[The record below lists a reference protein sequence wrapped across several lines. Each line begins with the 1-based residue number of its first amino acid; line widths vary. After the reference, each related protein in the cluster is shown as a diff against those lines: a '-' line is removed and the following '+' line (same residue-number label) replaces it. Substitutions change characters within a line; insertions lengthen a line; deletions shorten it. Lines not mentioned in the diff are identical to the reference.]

1 MNFSQMALEKLNAAS
16 PGLSKYVIA
25 FKDMSNELQDSDGVE
40 VGVFIMRNGG
50 SLFYV
55 PVISRGGVTFPID
68 SIYLADRK
76 AFFPLTKKTVE
87 QIKTSQNSN
96 VGTTARIPQGAITN
110 PDLKDLVVPPRTG
123 KFMYASDGR
132 LGGIIALSSQEIRKD
147 LADVITK
154 SAEINDVLNTMLDVP
169 ALTESLLA
177 NEQLTFNIE
186 KQARVLFD
194 GDGLPNEAITNILQ
208 KGYHIA
214 GEHDVTRVVV
224 ESSGASHFTKLQAAE
239 PGHAYTAEGIGG
251 LEVPIA
257 ILPQSGVPGVDRQFF
272 LCARED
278 GTFGFARPDVVIHQ
292 QEVPYENIVKN
303 LTETKAGESFL
314 LYAHDQ
320 DTQIMYFDGSGYF
333 LFRVNGPADME
344 NGVTVLNGSLVQG
357 PGQTVP
363 SRMII
368 SEGMHGLI
376 HVQARE
382 NGAGYDI
389 YLNAS
394 CKAFVGYDP
403 RMDSRFERSMAAAIT
418 RSEHRTMA
426 VLPEFHTMTFH
437 NGQFAIDGRM
447 VGGRGEAA
455 RILVEGLKLQPAD
468 TENLLKSAEE
478 KRKVEMHM
486 SKEAAEATRLTPLAE
501 YGQKLPPAVQIS
513 GDARQRQMGMA
524 DRVTAAAKTRD
535 KSVVEATIISEL
547 LNDPDMFGTI
557 NEYLPDI
564 GQAVDRLGRVLFLA
578 RVNSNKLSDSMDPEA
593 LSNMVTNLR
602 SSYTNLGESYIKL
615 EQIAANV

>member
-25 FKDMSNELQDSDGVE
+25 FKDMSSELQDSDGVE

-55 PVISRGGVTFPID
+55 PVISRGGVMFPID

-76 AFFPLTKKTVE
+76 AFFPLTKKTLE

-96 VGTTARIPQGAITN
+96 VGQAARIPQGAISN
-110 PDLKDLVVPPRTG
+110 PDMKDLVVPPRTG

-132 LGGIIALSSQEIRKD
+132 LGGIIALAHPEIRKD

-154 SAEINDVLNTMLDVP
+154 SAEINDVLSDMLNVP

-177 NEQLTFNIE
+177 NEQLEFSMQ

-194 GDGLPNEAITNILQ
+194 GDGLPNEAIQNILQ
-208 KGYHIA
+208 KGYHVE

-224 ESSGASHFTKLQAAE
+224 ESSGASHFTSLKAAE

-251 LEVPIA
+251 VEMPIA
-257 ILPQSGVPGVDRQFF
+257 VLPQSSLGLVDGNVLVSQV
-272 LCARED
+272 D
-278 GTFGFARPDVVIHQ
+278 GTFGFIGPNAVVHQ
-292 QEVPYENIVKN
+292 QERPYTNIVKN
-303 LTETKAGESFL
+303 LVETPASEAFVLVEQG
-314 LYAHDQ
+314 Q
-320 DTQIMYFDGSGYF
+320 DNYLMFFDGTGYF
-333 LFRVNGPADME
+333 VFRAEGPASLD
-344 NGVTVLNGSLVQG
+344 NGVTTMNGSIMQG
-357 PGQTVP
+357 PGLT
-363 SRMII
+363 MKATLII

-376 HVQARE
+376 HVQTRE
-382 NGAGYDI
+382 NGTLNV

-394 CKAFVGYDP
+394 CKAFIGYVP
-403 RMDSRFERSMAAAIT
+403 SLGSKMEYSLSSAIV
-418 RSEHRTMA
+418 RHEHRTVN
-426 VLPEFHTMTFH
+426 VLPEFHTMTYH

-447 VGGRGEAA
+447 VGGRGDAA
-455 RILVEGLKLQPAD
+455 RILVEDLKLQPND
-468 TENLLKSAEE
+468 SESLLKSAEE

-486 SKEAAEATRLTPLAE
+486 SKEASDSSKPTPFVE
-501 YGQKLPPAVQIS
+501 YGQKLAPQVQIS
-513 GDARQRQMGMA
+513 GDARQRQMGMN
-524 DRVTAAAKTRD
+524 DRMAAAAKTKD

-564 GQAVDRLGRVLFLA
+564 GQAVDRIGRVLFLA
-578 RVNSNKLSDSMDPEA
+578 RVNSNKLSGTMDPEA

>member
-25 FKDMSNELQDSDGVE
+25 FKDMSSELQDSDGVE

-76 AFFPLTKKTVE
+76 AFFPLTKKTIE

-96 VGTTARIPQGAITN
+96 VGSTARIPQGAITN

-147 LADVITK
+147 LADVIEK
-154 SAEINDVLNTMLDVP
+154 SAEINDALSSMLDVP
-169 ALTESLLA
+169 ALTQSLRE
-177 NEQLTFNIE
+177 NEQLTFE
-186 KQARVLFD
+186 MQKQARVLFD
-194 GDGLPNEAITNILQ
+194 GDGLPNEAIQNILN
-208 KGYHIA
+208 KGYHID
-214 GEHDVTRVVV
+214 GEHNVTRVVV
-224 ESSGASHFTKLQAAE
+224 ESAGASHFTTLKAAE

-251 LEVPIA
+251 HEMPIA
-257 ILPQSGVPGVDRQFF
+257 VLPQSSMSLTSDHILVAQP
-272 LCARED
+272 D
-278 GTFGFARPDVVIHQ
+278 GTFGFIAPGVVIHQ
-292 QEVPYENIVKN
+292 QEQPYENIVKH
-303 LTETKAGESFL
+303 LVETKASEAFVLVEQGDNSQVMF
-314 LYAHDQ
+314 
-320 DTQIMYFDGSGYF
+320 FDGSAYF
-333 LFRVNGPADME
+333 VFRAGGPAMLDD
-344 NGVTVLNGSLVQG
+344 GVTVMNGNILKG
-357 PGQTVP
+357 PGQMI
-363 SRMII
+363 SARLII

-376 HVQARE
+376 HVQTRE
-382 NGAGYDI
+382 DKGLNI

-394 CKAFVGYDP
+394 CKAFIGYKPSMRD
-403 RMDSRFERSMAAAIT
+403 RFETSLSSAMVRH
-418 RSEHRTMA
+418 EHRTMS
-426 VLPEFHTMTFH
+426 VLPEFHTMTYH

-455 RILVEGLKLQPAD
+455 RILVEDLKLQPTD
-468 TENLLKSAEE
+468 TEAMLKSAEE

-486 SKEAAEATRLTPLAE
+486 SKEAADSSRPTPMPE
-501 YGQKLPPAVQIS
+501 YGAKLPPQTQIS
-513 GDARQRQMGMA
+513 GDARQRAMGMN
-524 DRVTAAAKTRD
+524 DRMSAAAKTKD
-535 KSVVEATIISEL
+535 KSVIEATIISEL

-564 GQAVDRLGRVLFLA
+564 GQAVDRIGRVLFLA
-578 RVNSNKLSDSMDPEA
+578 RVNSNKLSGTMDPEA

-615 EQIAANV
+615 EQIASNV

>member
-25 FKDMSNELQDSDGVE
+25 FKDMTSELQDSDGVE

-76 AFFPLTKKTVE
+76 AFFPLTKKTIE

-96 VGTTARIPQGAITN
+96 VGQSARIPQGVISN

-132 LGGIIALSSQEIRKD
+132 LGGIIALSAPEIRKD

-154 SAEINDVLNTMLDVP
+154 SAEVNDALGAMLDLP
-169 ALTESLLA
+169 ALTESLL
-177 NEQLTFNIE
+177 NDERLEFTMQ

-194 GDGLPNEAITNILQ
+194 GDGLPNEAVQNILN
-208 KGYHIA
+208 KGYHIE
-214 GEHDVTRVVV
+214 GEHDHTRVVV
-224 ESSGASHFTKLQAAE
+224 ESAGASHFTKLTACE

-251 LEVPIA
+251 AELPIA
-257 ILPQSGVPGVDRQFF
+257 ILPQSSMSLQHKAVLVAQP
-272 LCARED
+272 D
-278 GTFGFARPDVVIHQ
+278 GTFAFIDPNVVVHQ
-292 QEVPYENIVKN
+292 QERPYENIVKN
-303 LTETKAGESFL
+303 LLESKASDAFVLVEQGDNREVMF
-314 LYAHDQ
+314 
-320 DTQIMYFDGSGYF
+320 FDGSGYF
-333 LFRVNGPADME
+333 VFRSTGPATLD
-344 NGVTVLNGSLVQG
+344 NGVTIMKGYVLQGAGGSTMATLV
-357 PGQTVP
+357 
-363 SRMII
+363 I

-376 HVQARE
+376 HVQPTE
-382 NGAGYDI
+382 NKGLNI

-394 CKAFVGYDP
+394 CKAFVGYTP
-403 RMDSRFERSMAAAIT
+403 SLDSRMERSLSSAIV
-418 RSEHRTMA
+418 RHEHRTLA

-447 VGGRGEAA
+447 VGGRGDAA
-455 RILVEGLKLQPAD
+455 RILVEELKLQPND
-468 TENLLKSAEE
+468 SESLLKSAEE
-478 KRKVEMHM
+478 NRKVEMHM
-486 SKEAAEATRLTPLAE
+486 SKEAAESSKPTPIVE
-501 YGQKLPPAVQIS
+501 YGQKLTPQVQIS

-564 GQAVDRLGRVLFLA
+564 GQAVDRIGRVLFLA
-578 RVNSNKLSDSMDPEA
+578 RVNSNKLSDTMDPEA

-615 EQIAANV
+615 EQIASNV